1 MYGLVNQ
8 AIEDLVRTNYSDQAW
23 HDVQLAAGVENLVFV
38 NEHSYSDDLTF
49 KLIHAACEVFMQ
61 SPEILL
67 RLFGR
72 HWIMYTGR
80 EGWHEFFDVSCTGVI
95 SFLEQ
100 LDNMHEKVLAAM
112 PEASPPKIELIETPD
127 GYELVYISER
137 VGLALFFQG
146 IVEGLAEFYDEPW
159 VVDQIQTQSED
170 GTDRFRLR
178 LLSSV
183 LKNPPKKDA
192 A

>member
-8 AIEDLVRTNYSDQAW
+8 AIEDLVRTNYGEQAW
-23 HDVQLAAGVENLVFV
+23 RDVQVAAGYENIVFV
-38 NEHSYSDDLTF
+38 GQQNYSDDLTF
-49 KLIHAACEVFMQ
+49 KLIHAACDVFMQ

-95 SFLEQ
+95 EFLQQ
-100 LDNMHEKVLAAM
+100 LDNMHAKVATVM
-112 PEASPPKIELIETPD
+112 PEATPPSIVLSETME

-137 VGLALFFQG
+137 IGLALFFQG
-146 IVEGLAEFYDEPW
+146 IVEGLVEYYDEPW
-159 VVDQIQTQSED
+159 VIDQIQTQSEHE
-170 GTDRFRLR
+170 TDRFRMR

-183 LKNPPKKDA
+183 LKNPPKQDVA
-192 A
+192 